1 MAKIKTFAMDYN
13 GMWGD
18 KKVNV
23 VCFCENHGL
32 LGVAKTAK
40 MLAYIMKTCGMEN
53 ETEAKHTDIY
63 KDELV
68 AVFDEM
74 IDEATGIYNWEV
86 NGVAG

>member
-18 KKVNV
+18 QKVSV
-23 VCFCENHGL
+23 VCFCENHVL
-32 LGVAKTAK
+32 LGKATTAK
-40 MLAYIMKTCGMEN
+40 MLAYIMKTCGLEK
-53 ETEAKHTDIY
+53 ETEAKFTDIY

-68 AVFDEM
+68 AVFDQM